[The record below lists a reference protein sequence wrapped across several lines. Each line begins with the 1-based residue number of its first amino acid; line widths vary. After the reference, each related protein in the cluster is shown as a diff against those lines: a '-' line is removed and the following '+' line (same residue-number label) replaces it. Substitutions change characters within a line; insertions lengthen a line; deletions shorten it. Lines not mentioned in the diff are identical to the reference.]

1 MIQGMGGGRR
11 DIEENPQTSG
21 LGNIS
26 KRNRLRSFIKYLL
39 NPWSGRWTEMM
50 NSKKKRWNERKV
62 ILKV

>member
-1 MIQGMGGGRR
+1 MIQGMGGRG

-21 LGNIS
+21 LGTIS

-39 NPWSGRWTEMM
+39 NPWWGRWTEMM
-50 NSKKKRWNERKV
+50 NSEKKRWNGRRV